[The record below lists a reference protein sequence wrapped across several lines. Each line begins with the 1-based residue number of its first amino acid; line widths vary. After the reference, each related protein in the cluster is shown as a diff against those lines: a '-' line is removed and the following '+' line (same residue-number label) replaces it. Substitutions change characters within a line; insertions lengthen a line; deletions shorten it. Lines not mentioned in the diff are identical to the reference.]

1 MINFLKKQLQT
12 DVCNLY
18 FVLFIIQHF
27 YCVLLIILFLYLLY
41 MNGEC
46 FFGVV
51 VYSMVFH
58 GYSISN
64 NTNTMIKSGDEK
76 IQQKNFE

>member
-1 MINFLKKQLQT
+1 MINFLKKQLQI

-46 FFGVV
+46 FGGGIP
-51 VYSMVFH
+51 YRIIIPP
-58 GYSISN
+58 GI
-64 NTNTMIKSGDEK
+64 NTTI
-76 IQQKNFE
+76 